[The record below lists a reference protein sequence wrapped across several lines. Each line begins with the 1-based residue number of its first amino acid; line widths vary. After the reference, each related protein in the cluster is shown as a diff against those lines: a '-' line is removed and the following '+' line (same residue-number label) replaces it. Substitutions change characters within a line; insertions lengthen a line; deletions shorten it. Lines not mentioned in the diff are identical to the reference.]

1 MNGSNSACDWLI
13 SQLNEKLL
21 QGKGIDSHNKI
32 VWDQSSNGEKVH
44 FYAFLCYMLMS
55 FTDNVPLIPLEQREK
70 VREFV
75 EELVS
80 TLVGGSIDN
89 APVGQLCEKTECK

>member
-1 MNGSNSACDWLI
+1 MESVCNNVSI
-13 SQLNEKLL
+13 LL
-21 QGKGIDSHNKI
+21 
-32 VWDQSSNGEKVH
+32 
-44 FYAFLCYMLMS
+44 
-55 FTDNVPLIPLEQREK
+55 TDNVPLIPLEQREK

-89 APVGQLCEKTECK
+89 APVSQLYENKGCKLNVDQSFRLWVHLCWSHLCV